1 MNASDTISFSSSFD
15 FSMSAGNCS
24 PDDTLY
30 LDDPYASFYL
40 YQPIDKIMTFYIIPV
55 ISVFGILSNLAFILV
70 VYKVPFMR
78 SPTSCY
84 MVQLAVS
91 DTIFLL
97 VAAVE
102 KIVLVSSTPIQFD
115 MSPIGFVPGCIL
127 LPGLLDTPY
136 FASSFFITAV
146 TFDRYIAICWPLR
159 VRLQTKTRRAKVS
172 LFSWL
177 TAIVFA
183 ACLLPGFYSFLC
195 IVPPEFET
203 SDFPQQILECDTSF
217 VPKIFYYVRYALQTL
232 PFFVSL
238 VIDVVLYV
246 AILRAIRRRKKTM
259 RSALTH
265 STAQL
270 RHARNAVDRMV
281 LVTGGLF
288 FLLLSPLECYFIVIS
303 ISEIFDYYP
312 LSAEQEAIV
321 IWVFRLLSYVNSSI
335 NPVVYNIT
343 NSRYREAFKMVFW
356 RKTSKPENSSTSI
369 FNIQHAAQRQA
380 DPSTS
385 VTNA

>member
-1 MNASDTISFSSSFD
+1 MT
-15 FSMSAGNCS
+15 AGNCS
-24 PDDTLY
+24 PDHTLY
-30 LDDPYASFYL
+30 LDDPYEASLYL

-84 MVQLAVS
+84 LVQLAVS

-102 KIVLVSSTPIQFD
+102 KIVLISSTPIQLD
-115 MSPIGFVPGCIL
+115 MSSIGFVPGCIL
-127 LPGLLDTPY
+127 RHGLLDMAY
-136 FASSFFITAV
+136 FASLLFITAV
-146 TFDRYIAICWPLR
+146 TFDRYIAICRPLR
-159 VRLQTKTRRAKVS
+159 VRRYTKTRRAKLSGIFWV
-172 LFSWL
+172 

-183 ACLLPGFYSFLC
+183 ACLVPAFYTLLC

-203 SDFPQQILECDTSF
+203 SDFPQQILVCDSEF
-217 VPKIFYYVRYALQTL
+217 IPKWVFYVRYPMKTL
-232 PFFVSL
+232 PFFISL
-238 VIDVVLYV
+238 AINVVFYV

-265 STAQL
+265 STAQS

-288 FLLLSPLECYFIVIS
+288 FILLSPLEFYFIVIT
-303 ISEIFDYYP
+303 ITEILNYLP
-312 LSAEQEAIV
+312 LSVEQEAIV

-356 RKTSKPENSSTSI
+356 RKTSKPGNSSTSVV
-369 FNIQHAAQRQA
+369 NIQHAQQH
-380 DPSTS
+380 DNSPTS
-385 VTNA
+385 VSNALETHL